1 MNEIDNLVREVILEV
16 IKENE
21 IHYLGEMEDN
31 YSLNYDLGI
40 DSLDMVHLVVK
51 VEDKFNVD
59 MFSEGKI
66 STVKELIDFIK
77 KKKNA

>member
-1 MNEIDNLVREVILEV
+1 MKEIDNLIREIILEV

-21 IHYLGEMEDN
+21 IHYSGKMEDN
-31 YSLNYDLGI
+31 YSFNDDLGI
-40 DSLDMVHLVVK
+40 DSLNMIHLVVK

-66 STVKELIDFIK
+66 LTVKELIDFIK
-77 KKKNA
+77 KKKNV

>member
-1 MNEIDNLVREVILEV
+1 MKEIDNLIREVILEV

-21 IHYLGEMEDN
+21 IHYSGEMEDN
-31 YSLNYDLGI
+31 YSFNDDLGI
-40 DSLDMVHLVVK
+40 DSLNMIHLVVK

-77 KKKNA
+77 KKKNV

>member
-1 MNEIDNLVREVILEV
+1 MKEIDNLIREVILEV

-21 IHYLGEMEDN
+21 IHYSCKIEDN
-31 YSLNYDLGI
+31 YSFNDDLGI
-40 DSLDMVHLVVK
+40 DSLNMIHLVVK

-77 KKKNA
+77 KKKNV